1 MMVDAAKTQR
11 LWRPDVGRAG
21 IADMRSLRRRAGKL
35 WADEGGISSVEYA
48 MLLAMVGAGIISAVD
63 LLSGAVSN
71 EMTEAASWFADDD
84 CDNSGGGNGTGGA
97 GGAGQGGDNTC

>member
-1 MMVDAAKTQR
+1 
-11 LWRPDVGRAG
+11 
-21 IADMRSLRRRAGKL
+21 MREGVQETANHHAGKL

-71 EMTEAASWFADDD
+71 EMTEAAGLFADDD
-84 CDNSGGGNGTGGA
+84 CGNSGGGNGTGGA